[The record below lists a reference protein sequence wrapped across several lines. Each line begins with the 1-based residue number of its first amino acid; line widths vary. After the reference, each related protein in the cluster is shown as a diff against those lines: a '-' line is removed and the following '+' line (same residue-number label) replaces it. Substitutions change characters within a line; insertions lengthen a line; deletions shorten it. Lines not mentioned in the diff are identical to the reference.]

1 MKFRSVMTAICVL
14 ATANLA
20 VAAPFAYVVNS
31 GTKNV
36 SVIDTADNTIK
47 ATVALPDTLPT
58 IHPYAYSV
66 AVGASGQYVYVGL
79 QETKEVAVID
89 AATNTVIKR
98 IGLGLDN
105 PGGLAVNAA
114 ETRLYVASKDSNTLI
129 VIDITWT
136 PTEVGRVAVGNNPEG
151 VVLSPAGDKAYVAN
165 SMAGTVAEI
174 ALDELNNL
182 YTVTSFT
189 TVGANPM
196 GLALSST
203 GSKLYVADLNG
214 AAKVVDTATM
224 AVTNLAVGAGTLS
237 VAVRPDGSKAY
248 APSNTLDKLYEING
262 STDLVSGTQYDV
274 DDGPFG
280 STVAP
285 NNNLY
290 LAMLNSDNVKVF
302 NTTTNAVTATIAL
315 PAGAK
320 PTSLGDF
327 VGPEFPYTITSAAQA
342 GCVISPLGVIPVN
355 DKGRSFNIITTN
367 NACEV
372 FVGCNTT
379 DFTGG
384 TKQELPGSYA
394 FTNVTANNTI
404 CAVHVPTGTYYNV
417 TASWIS
423 SVGGSLVSTPAGI
436 NQASRSA
443 QFLAGTSPTIKCA
456 TGFTATNWTGDCT
469 GTTGATCT
477 LANLSADKNVGA
489 TCVTGAA
496 TGPVYNATKSAY
508 YQTMYDALAAAATN
522 DVIKIQN
529 TWTGG
534 CTTAGTATVVTLS
547 GNWSA
552 DYSSQ
557 SGSVSMGP
565 LTITAVGVI
574 ADNLTI

>member
-47 ATVALPDTLPT
+47 ATVALPDTQPT
-58 IHPYAYSV
+58 IHPYAYGV

-79 QETKEVAVID
+79 QDTNEVAVID
-89 AATNTVIKR
+89 TYTNTVVKR
-98 IGLGLDN
+98 IGLGLDS

-114 ETRLYVASKDSNTLI
+114 ETRLYVASKDSNTLV

-136 PTEVGRVAVGNNPEG
+136 PTEVGRVLVGNNPEG

-165 SMAGTVAEI
+165 SMSGTVAEI
-174 ALDELNNL
+174 ALDEANNL
-182 YTVTSFT
+182 YTVTTST
-189 TVGANPM
+189 TVGANPL

-214 AAKVVDTATM
+214 AAKVIDTATM
-224 AVTNLAVGAGTLS
+224 AVSDLAVGAGTVS
-237 VAVRPDGSKAY
+237 VAVRPDDSKVY
-248 APSNTLDKLYEING
+248 APSNTLDKLYVIDGTTNI
-262 STDLVSGTQYDV
+262 VSGTQYTV

-290 LAMLNSDNVKVF
+290 LAMNLSDNVQVF
-302 NTTTNAVTATIAL
+302 NTTTNVLATPIAL

-320 PTSLGDF
+320 PTSMGNF
-327 VGPEFPYTITSAAQA
+327 VGPDFPFTITSAAQP
-342 GCVISPLGVIPVN
+342 GCLISPLGAIPVN
-355 DKGRSFNIITTN
+355 DKGRSFNIVTTG

-372 FVGCNTT
+372 FVGCNTST
-379 DFTGG
+379 FVGG
-384 TKQELPGSYA
+384 TSKQFPSSYA
-394 FTNVTANNTI
+394 FTNVSANDTI
-404 CAVHVPTGTYYNV
+404 CAKSVATGTYYTV
-417 TASWIS
+417 TADWIS
-423 SVGGSLVSTPAGI
+423 SVGGYLVSTPAGI
-436 NQASRSA
+436 NQASKSA
-443 QFLAGTSPTIKCA
+443 KFLATPSPTIKCA
-456 TGFTATNWTGDCT
+456 TGFAATNWTGACA
-469 GTTGATCT
+469 GTSGATCT
-477 LANLSADKNVGA
+477 LANLNADTTVGA
-489 TCVTGAA
+489 TCVTASA
-496 TGPVYNATKSAY
+496 SGPVFNVTKSAY
-508 YQTMYDALAAAATN
+508 YQTMYDALMAAATN
-522 DVIKIQN
+522 DVIKVSSA
-529 TWTGG
+529 WTGG

-547 GNWSA
+547 GNWNPE
-552 DYSSQ
+552 YTTQ

-565 LTITAVGVI
+565 LTIGSVGVI